1 MIPGLQ
7 KTVNISTIS
16 ITGNCNTKQM
26 HLTSSFMKCKKQYL
40 CKNIIFMNFY
50 LSVIKLILHVT
61 TALSAPI
68 PSTTQTA
75 DQFRQLHCVQH
86 YCIVCSNCTWIIKK
100 SHTICQITSRKNP
113 SLTVLNPLT
122 PKITLVIL
130 LIVCHIVLVMLVWRI
145 CYWIYLQSPK
155 WYSHH
160 LSAWYCNDIVRRN
173 SVWSLM
179 VVKGLM

>member
-68 PSTTQTA
+68 PSTTQTTN
-75 DQFRQLHCVQH
+75 QFRQLHCVQQLHLNH
-86 YCIVCSNCTWIIKK
+86 YKK
-100 SHTICQITSRKNP
+100 SHTICQITSRRNP

-122 PKITLVIL
+122 PKITFSNSTYCLPYSSSDVGLENL
-130 LIVCHIVLVMLVWRI
+130 LLDLFTI
-145 CYWIYLQSPK
+145 P
-155 WYSHH
+155 
-160 LSAWYCNDIVRRN
+160 
-173 SVWSLM
+173 
-179 VVKGLM
+179 

>member
-68 PSTTQTA
+68 PSTTQTTKPISPTA
-75 DQFRQLHCVQH
+75 LCAATALESLKKVTQSVRLHLEEILHWQFLTLWLPR
-86 YCIVCSNCTWIIKK
+86 
-100 SHTICQITSRKNP
+100 SH
-113 SLTVLNPLT
+113 
-122 PKITLVIL
+122 LVIL

-155 WYSHH
+155 WYF
-160 LSAWYCNDIVRRN
+160 
-173 SVWSLM
+173 SLFSSFFCL
-179 VVKGLM
+179 VL